1 VNVFENHS
9 GKQSGLVIMEKNYL
23 MSIMNRGE
31 GISVEFKSSRSK
43 LNKDVFESVCAF
55 LNRHGGHL
63 FLGIENDRTICGV
76 DDDAVYPI
84 INNFIT
90 TANNPQKLFPPF
102 YLSPEI
108 FEIDNKKII
117 YVYVPESS
125 QVHKTAGKIFDR
137 NDDGDLNVTENTSH
151 IARLYLR
158 KQTTY
163 SENTIFPFATLEDL
177 RSDLIA
183 RVKIRAKNE
192 NGGSHPWF
200 EMTDKEL
207 LLSSQLFKKDLQTGK
222 EGLTLAAILI
232 FGKDETILNALPHY
246 KTDAILRIRNI
257 NRYDDRDDI
266 RTNLIESHER
276 LMAFVAKHLPDPFF
290 LEENVRVSLRNKI
303 FREAIGNILIH
314 REYSHAFPA
323 KMIIE
328 PNQVVFENAN
338 RPHGYGLI
346 DPNTFTPFPK
356 NPIIARLFKEIGFAD
371 ELGSGVRN
379 LFKYTAI
386 YSQSGNPQL
395 IEDDIFK
402 IIIPITEQVTEQDI
416 EKITEQVTEQVT
428 EQDIEKIT
436 EQATE
441 QATEQDIEKIT
452 EQATEQ
458 VTEQA
463 TEQVTEQA
471 TEQDIEK
478 ITEQVLLKYCM
489 IPRSTKEIMDFARLK
504 HREHFRSEIL
514 KPLLERKL
522 LFMTIP
528 EKPNSPKQ
536 KYYSK
541 KNEFFARAGNSAKI
555 EFNLG
560 Q

>member
-1 VNVFENHS
+1 MR
-9 GKQSGLVIMEKNYL
+9 I
-23 MSIMNRGE
+23 INRGE

-55 LNRHGGHL
+55 LNSHGGHL
-63 FLGIENDRTICGV
+63 FLGIADDKTICGV
-76 DDDAVYPI
+76 NDDAVYSI
-84 INNFIT
+84 INTLIT

-108 FEIDNKKII
+108 FEIDHKKII

-125 QVHKTAGKIFDR
+125 QVHNTAGKIFDR
-137 NDDGDLNVTENTSH
+137 NDDGDLNVTEYTSH
-151 IARLYLR
+151 IAGLYLR

-163 SENTIFPFATLEDL
+163 SENTIFPFASLDDL
-177 RSDLIA
+177 RSDLFA

-192 NGGSHPWF
+192 NGGAHPWF

-207 LLSSQLFKKDLQTGK
+207 LLSAQLFKKDLQSGK

-232 FGKDETILNALPHY
+232 FGKDETILNSLPHY
-246 KTDAILRIRNI
+246 KTDAILRIKNI
-257 NRYDDRDDI
+257 DRYDDRDDI

-290 LEENVRVSLRNKI
+290 LEDNVRVSLRNKI

-323 KMIIE
+323 KMIIAS
-328 PNQVVFENAN
+328 NQVIFENAN
-338 RPHGYGLI
+338 RPHGHGLI
-346 DPNTFTPFPK
+346 DPKTFTPFPK
-356 NPIIARLFKEIGFAD
+356 NPIIARFFKEIGFAD

-386 YSQSGNPQL
+386 YSQNGNPQL
-395 IEDDIFK
+395 IEGDIFK
-402 IIIPITEQVTEQDI
+402 IIIPVTE
-416 EKITEQVTEQVT
+416 KVTEQVT
-428 EQDIEKIT
+428 EQ
-436 EQATE
+436 A
-441 QATEQDIEKIT
+441 T

-471 TEQDIEK
+471 TEQATEQVTEQATEQVTEQATEQVTEQATEQATEQV
-478 ITEQVLLKYCM
+478 TEQVLLNYCM
-489 IPRSTKEIMDFARLK
+489 IPRTTKEIMDFARLK

-541 KNEFFARAGNSAKI
+541 KNEFFARAGNGSKI

-560 Q
+560 A